1 MLICF
6 LRGFTIVVN
15 LKNTRKVID
24 MMGEYLKDYPAVLT
38 VKQVAEIL
46 GVCKA
51 SVLNLIHEN
60 KLQAIKVGRLY
71 KIPKDQI
78 INYLK
83 P

>member
-6 LRGFTIVVN
+6 LYRFTIIVN
-15 LKNTRKVID
+15 HLK
-24 MMGEYLKDYPAVLT
+24 EYPAVLT

-51 SVLNLIHEN
+51 SVLTLIHEN
-60 KLQAIKVGRLY
+60 KLHAIKVGRLY

-78 INYLK
+78 IDYLK
-83 P
+83 S

>member
-1 MLICF
+1 
-6 LRGFTIVVN
+6 
-15 LKNTRKVID
+15 
-24 MMGEYLKDYPAVLT
+24 MMENYLKEYPAVLT

-51 SVLNLIHEN
+51 SVLHLIHEK

-78 INYLK
+78 IDYLK

>member
-1 MLICF
+1 
-6 LRGFTIVVN
+6 
-15 LKNTRKVID
+15 

>member
-1 MLICF
+1 MIE
-6 LRGFTIVVN
+6 N
-15 LKNTRKVID
+15 
-24 MMGEYLKDYPAVLT
+24 YLKEYPAVLT

-51 SVLNLIHEN
+51 SVLRLIHEK

-78 INYLK
+78 VNYLK

>member
-1 MLICF
+1 MIE
-6 LRGFTIVVN
+6 N
-15 LKNTRKVID
+15 
-24 MMGEYLKDYPAVLT
+24 YLKEYPAVLT

-51 SVLNLIHEN
+51 SVLRLIHEK

-78 INYLK
+78 VDYLR